1 MYIRETYKRENTKMT
16 TTESVRN
23 KRINMR
29 LTQEAYDTIKQAVE
43 LQQQDLTSFI
53 LGAALERAR
62 AVLAEDL
69 ILRLTPHE
77 IRQLEDAL
85 DSEPQVIPQL
95 EAMIRRFGVDTKDQ
109 QRA

>member
-62 AVLAEDL
+62 FDILPVGPRRFQSKARCLQGMQSRHVGWIDL
-69 ILRLTPHE
+69 IVE
-77 IRQLEDAL
+77 W
-85 DSEPQVIPQL
+85 
-95 EAMIRRFGVDTKDQ
+95 
-109 QRA
+109 

>member
-1 MYIRETYKRENTKMT
+1 MDAA
-16 TTESVRN
+16 ESPRT

-29 LTQEAYDTIKQAVE
+29 LTEEAFSTIKQAVE
-43 LQQQDLTSFI
+43 IQQQDMTSFV

-77 IRQLEDAL
+77 IRQLEDAI
-85 DSEPQVIPQL
+85 DGEPQVIPQL
-95 EAMIRRFGVDTKDQ
+95 EAMIRRFGVGAKDQ